1 MFKSPLGLA
10 AITAAL
16 LLGFS
21 PRAREIAR
29 KYAVLGTEAILDI
42 TDQIKSSSTK
52 ITEQFKMENENKI

>member
-21 PRAREIAR
+21 PRAREILR

-42 TDQIKSSSTK
+42 TDQVKSSSVK
-52 ITEQFKMENENKI
+52 IADQLKLENENKV